1 MNEKKLENA
10 VLALCE
16 LYDEAHKAQ
25 NWESMERIEEA
36 IDALFCSVGRG
47 SLELARFY
55 AKKGNEARELAEM
68 HYTTYVETVDDEAK
82 DTDEYKE
89 AVKFMN

>member
-36 IDALFCSVGRG
+36 IDALFVLLVAVPWSLRDSTRKGKRG
-47 SLELARFY
+47 ARACRNALY
-55 AKKGNEARELAEM
+55 N
-68 HYTTYVETVDDEAK
+68 VC
-82 DTDEYKE
+82 
-89 AVKFMN
+89 